1 MRKELNLNEV
11 EAIGVIPGAEYVFGD
26 REGMCISY
34 TCADSGED
42 AIAEIEAAYRDIVES
57 NKRRDAQP
65 KPERTRSP
73 SVKVEFNQQE
83 VCRRA
88 MVVHEREVAFEQA
101 KRILIGIAM
110 IFKCQ
115 HGIARLDFQ
124 DDAYKEFSSYAL
136 ADRRAAAREL
146 NLARAR
152 LATATKGY
160 AALIAKF
167 GFDPYQKHAERAL
180 AMLAYDD
187 RLLGDGPIVLT
198 CTEDDMRRK
207 LELRELIVAGEI
219 SMKDALADRYDDGR
233 PMVSMDEFIQ
243 ITRNESYIAF

>member
-1 MRKELNLNEV
+1 MSKELNLNEV

-26 REGMCISY
+26 REGMCINY
-34 TCADSGED
+34 TCADSVED

-73 SVKVEFNQQE
+73 SVKVEFTQQE

-101 KRILIGIAM
+101 KRILVGIAM

-115 HGIARLDFQ
+115 HGVARLDFQ
-124 DDAYKEFSSYAL
+124 DEAYKEFSRYAL

-160 AALIAKF
+160 AELIAKF
-167 GFDPYQKHAERAL
+167 GFDPHQKLADRAL
-180 AMLAYDD
+180 AILAYDD
-187 RLLGDGPIVLT
+187 RLLGDGPVVLT
-198 CTEDDMRRK
+198 RTKDDMHKR
-207 LELRELIVAGEI
+207 
-219 SMKDALADRYDDGR
+219 DALRRAIVEGTVGVKEALAMKFENGE
-233 PMVSMDEFIQ
+233 PMVTKEQFIE
-243 ITRNESYIAF
+243 ITRDEMYIPF